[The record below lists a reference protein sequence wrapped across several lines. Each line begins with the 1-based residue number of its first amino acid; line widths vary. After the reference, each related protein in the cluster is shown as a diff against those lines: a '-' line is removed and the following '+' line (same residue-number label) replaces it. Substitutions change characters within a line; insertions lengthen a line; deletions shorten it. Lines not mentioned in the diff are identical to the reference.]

1 MTTAIVTGTDGQPP
15 IYYPTAPWRQW
26 ALMDIYLGQ
35 AGANKYVPNVQ
46 DYVVDTVARETY
58 YVSYLDAT
66 TLVPT
71 LTPLPPSIPDTQ
83 FSDTDILIG
92 VGPGAPSETYRIY
105 TNQAV
110 LPATLAVE
118 QRLQIFSSSAAYCQI
133 FKGSVIDGTG
143 QVISAVI
150 DSSGNLVSQAIPLT
164 LCAVPSGT
172 NYTIKA
178 VPDCFTTEPLLDG
191 EVLTAVIYSATM
203 VVLSKHQLLVE
214 NTAYI
219 RSTNASMKY
228 ITSIALLSPFMS
240 EADPTQ
246 IQYPL
251 NVPLSTL
258 NLLGVVNY
266 SDGTSLQMP
275 IDGTKFQLS
284 GLTGYLPTQVSQ
296 QQPLVLQY
304 NLSPNELALC
314 QTNGTLRFLTASYTA
329 ITIATNGS
337 YSVKLYA
344 FPVWVSATEG
354 YTLEWFLYNLDRNI
368 AQRVTP
374 YVTILTN
381 FKAFNPTQYGV
392 NQQLTVQINLN
403 AVNGSYESFIHA
415 QVVNILLIQAG
426 NNKGTNNWTVGFTTS
441 QTPQFG
447 GGNVAVMTITN
458 QNYGSMSVASGYT
471 TQAAWLN
478 AFYYMTLPIY
488 NTATETGPMVPT
500 HFALYSGDTLLIHT
514 EIANWQQTFT
524 IYSIPADLSNIDV
537 YFTYETDTEVLE
549 LSVASVQVQESTNPS
564 SS

>member
-1 MTTAIVTGTDGQPP
+1 MTTATIAGTDGGVP
-15 IYYPTAPWRQW
+15 IYSPNAPWRQW
-26 ALMDIYLGQ
+26 ALKDIYLGQ
-35 AGANKYVPNVQ
+35 AGTNKYVSNLG
-46 DYVVDTVARETY
+46 DYVVDTVAFETY
-58 YVSYLDAT
+58 YVTALDQT

-92 VGPGAPSETYRIY
+92 VGPGAPSETYRVY
-105 TNQAV
+105 TNAAV

-118 QRLQIFSSSAAYCQI
+118 QRLEIFSSSAAYCQI

-164 LCAVPSGT
+164 LCAVPSGV

-240 EADPTQ
+240 EANPTQ
-246 IQYPL
+246 ILYPL

-266 SDGTSLQMP
+266 SDGTSLTMP

-284 GLTGYLPTQVSQ
+284 GLTGYLPTVVSQ
-296 QQPLVLQY
+296 SQPLVLQY
-304 NLSPNELALC
+304 NLSANELALC
-314 QTNGTLRFLTASYTA
+314 QTNGNLRFLTAAYTA
-329 ITIATNGS
+329 MTIATNGS

-354 YTLEWFLYNLDRNI
+354 YTLEWFLYNQDRNI
-368 AQRVTP
+368 ALRVTNL
-374 YVTILTN
+374 VTILTN
-381 FKAFNPTQYGV
+381 YKAFNPTQYGV

-403 AVNGSYESFIHA
+403 AVNGSYESFIHT
-415 QVVNILLIQAG
+415 QVINILLVQAG
-426 NNKGTNNWTVGFTTS
+426 NNKGQNNWTVGFTTS

-447 GGNVAVMTITN
+447 GGNTAVMTITN
-458 QNYGSMSVASGYT
+458 ENLGTISVESGYT
-471 TQAAWLN
+471 NQTDWLN
-478 AFYYMTLPIY
+478 AMYYMTLPIY
-488 NTATETGPMVPT
+488 NPATETGPVVPT
-500 HFALYSGDTLLIHT
+500 HFALYWGEILLTHQP
-514 EIANWQQTFT
+514 IANWQQTFT
-524 IYSIPADLSNIDV
+524 INNLPLDLSNLDV
-537 YFTYETDTEVLE
+537 LFTYEDSTSVLE
-549 LSVASVQVQESTNPS
+549 LSVASVQIQESTS
-564 SS
+564 ST